1 MTIKNSKIK
10 PKLAELISQALKIPL
25 ELTSGSIASLTLN
38 RPWEKLFFFLN
49 SPVRVAVEGV
59 HIRTKLPNFV
69 KEDYLLKKKQNLI
82 ERLTEGLF
90 NPLEAILHH
99 QHSFIN
105 KKLKE
110 YLLSTIILEAKNI
123 CLEIEV
129 DLKQRVS
136 LILRIDSLT
145 FRKEEKKVNE
155 SERIHLQV
163 QGVGLYYRASGQE
176 VEFVS
181 PTKVEFE
188 RTKSEVCVEKKRSSV
203 KKLNI
208 DKLQLNVN
216 NLNYGDIARIVYLVK
231 WHNSFD
237 ILPFDIW
244 KIKPFILNECRP
256 KHKFLYCAHL
266 IKHSIQEQNYS
277 KQLTLRRQYLNFY
290 EQVLANTATP
300 ENKERLKEIE
310 KHMPI
315 WRIVAYRNFCI
326 NIYKDKLIAK
336 K

>member
-1 MTIKNSKIK
+1 M
-10 PKLAELISQALKIPL
+10 
-25 ELTSGSIASLTLN
+25 
-38 RPWEKLFFFLN
+38 
-49 SPVRVAVEGV
+49 
-59 HIRTKLPNFV
+59 
-69 KEDYLLKKKQNLI
+69 
-82 ERLTEGLF
+82 
-90 NPLEAILHH
+90 
-99 QHSFIN
+99 
-105 KKLKE
+105 
-110 YLLSTIILEAKNI
+110 
-123 CLEIEV
+123 

-163 QGVGLYYRASGQE
+163 HGVGLYYRTGGEE

-188 RTKSEVCVEKKRSSV
+188 RTKSEMCGEKKRSSV
-203 KKLNI
+203 KNLNI
-208 DKLQLNVN
+208 EKLQLNVN
-216 NLNYGDIARIVYLVK
+216 NLNYGDIARIVYLIK

-256 KHKFLYCAHL
+256 KHKFIYCAHL

-277 KQLTLRRQYLNFY
+277 KQLKLRRQYLNLY
-290 EQVLANTATP
+290 EQILANIASP
-300 ENKERLKEIE
+300 ENKEMLKQIE

-315 WRIVAYRNFCI
+315 WRIVAYRSFCI
-326 NIYKDKLIAK
+326 NIYKGKLIAK